1 MGDLQSI
8 SREIRERFDAR
19 MVAREQ
25 GLTSS
30 RKAIRCC
37 ANSIRAIHREEWD
50 KAKELQAEARHELDL
65 AQRAMLPF
73 PEIYHA
79 GFLHDAEKEYA
90 EALCTYAVIRG
101 EPIPTPDECRVGD
114 PAYLNGLSEV
124 IGEVRRHLLDVI
136 RHGDLKRGEEL
147 LDQMDEIYFVLV
159 SIDYPDAITAGLRR
173 STDVARSIMER
184 SRGDLSITIAQE
196 RIRAAI
202 ERSLEP
208 GA

>member
-1 MGDLQSI
+1 MTDLQAVN
-8 SREIRERFDAR
+8 REIRDRFDAR
-19 MVAREQ
+19 MTAREQ

-37 ANSIRAIHREEWD
+37 ANSIRAIHRQEWEL
-50 KAKELQAEARHELDL
+50 AKQLQGEARHELDL
-65 AQRAMLPF
+65 AQAAMRPF

-90 EALCTYAVIRG
+90 EALSTYAVIRG
-101 EPIPTPDECRVGD
+101 EPVPTPEQCGVGD
-114 PAYLNGLSEV
+114 AAYLNGLSEV
-124 IGEVRRHLLDVI
+124 IGEIRRCLLDVI

-147 LDQMDEIYFVLV
+147 LDAMDEIYFVLV
-159 SIDYPDAITAGLRR
+159 SIDYPDAITGGLRR

-202 ERSLEP
+202 ERSLDHS
-208 GA
+208 